1 MIRRPPRS
9 TRTDTRFPYTT
20 LFRSADDTGSLDT
33 LREALVRDRQKH
45 IASDESED
53 DIIERMAG
61 EEEFLA
67 QAAAREAG
75 SAETAFEGGNDE
87 VAAEAEA
94 ETEAEEPLELAED
107 DVDVAELAES
117 DDELA
122 EVDDTAEEDE

>member
-53 DIIERMAG
+53 DIIELMAG

-87 VAAEAEA
+87 VAAEAGA
-94 ETEAEEPLELAED
+94 ETGAEEQPELAEG
-107 DVDVAELAES
+107 DVAVGEAG
-117 DDELA
+117 
-122 EVDDTAEEDE
+122 DTGHRPAGGEDNAGEG